1 VLRYLDCGLYENDF
15 ARVRYAEFHE
25 EYLLAF
31 SCKTRELCPSCGG
44 QMMVVAFIVEHEIVD
59 RILRH
64 LERKDERRERAP
76 PS

>member
-1 VLRYLDCGLYENDF
+1 
-15 ARVRYAEFHE
+15 VRYAECHE

>member
-1 VLRYLDCGLYENDF
+1 MLRYLDCGLYENGF
-15 ARVRYAEFHE
+15 ARVRYAECHE